1 MKLVAPSRESG
12 CACTSDATC
21 GALQAAAISAV
32 APGSLCIAPAARSNA
47 GIQFRLLI
55 TPPFCQRRQG
65 NLLLQTLPQYM
76 RSDHPGRQ
84 LHMKNALRAIVVQLP
99 HQIIDHLRAGG
110 DAG

>member
-1 MKLVAPSRESG
+1 
-12 CACTSDATC
+12 
-21 GALQAAAISAV
+21 
-32 APGSLCIAPAARSNA
+32 
-47 GIQFRLLI
+47 
-55 TPPFCQRRQG
+55 
-65 NLLLQTLPQYM
+65 M